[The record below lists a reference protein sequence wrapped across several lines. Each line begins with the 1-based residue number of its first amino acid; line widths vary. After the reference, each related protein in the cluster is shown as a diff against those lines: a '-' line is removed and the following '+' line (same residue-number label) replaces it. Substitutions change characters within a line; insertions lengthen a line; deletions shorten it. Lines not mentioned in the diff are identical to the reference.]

1 MNESELLHQFWEY
14 NRKNPIGSIG
24 VAMYLFLLDLW
35 FKNQENEFKLS
46 DTEICERLKITRPT
60 IISLRQKLQNLGF
73 IQYQSQNGLPCCY
86 RLISE
91 VLEVS
96 TSLEIKKNEKSAKKI
111 KEKEKQKK
119 SDKAS
124 VTIEAFENKNLISDL
139 IIEKSIP
146 DLSLNTTQQFVHI
159 PSKEEF
165 INYAKT
171 FEMYDPSLEFLIEK
185 KYNSWKNN
193 GWRNS
198 SDRPVTNWKS
208 SIKSLLPYLKNT
220 DENNRISVPSIPNI
234 KRPKL
239 SSDQ

>member
-14 NRKNPIGSIG
+14 NRKNPIGSGSI
-24 VAMYLFLLDLW
+24 AMYLFLLDLW
-35 FKNQENEFKLS
+35 FKNSENDFELSNMEF
-46 DTEICERLKITRPT
+46 CERLKIAKKTMF
-60 IISLRQKLQNLGF
+60 SLRQKLQNIGF
-73 IQYQSQNGLPCCY
+73 IQYQSKNGVPGHY
-86 RLISE
+86 KIITDFSDF
-91 VLEVS
+91 S
-96 TSLEIKKNEKSAKKI
+96 TSLEIEEYEN
-111 KEKEKQKK
+111 KEKGKQKQKK

-124 VTIEAFENKNLISDL
+124 VTTEVFENKNLISDL

-165 INYAKT
+165 LEYAQT
-171 FEMYDPSLEFLIEK
+171 LEAYDSSLESLIDE

-198 SDRPVTNWKS
+198 SNRPVTNWKS

-220 DENNRISVPSIPNI
+220 DENNRLSTPLIPNI